1 MLFCNLEEEKN
12 NMLDVSPSVASSL
25 KKERKGKYLKST
37 RWNEF
42 LLHCQLWLMQKVN
55 YFLRENGDDHS

>member
-25 KKERKGKYLKST
+25 KKRKGKE
-37 RWNEF
+37 N
-42 LLHCQLWLMQKVN
+42 V
-55 YFLRENGDDHS
+55 LRIPDGMNFCYIANCG